1 MAAVLLAGQR
11 LPIAPGQSV
20 LDTLLAAGIDIA
32 HGCGVGVCARCLV
45 RTDPSL
51 APESAQRPLRSA
63 LRTRGYLLACQ
74 CRPNADLPIELIDAQ
89 ALQVSATV
97 VEARKIAPD
106 ICRLRLEPD
115 LPFAYQAGQ
124 FIHLG
129 APDGS
134 ARAYSLASLPERDR
148 YLELHVERIPGGRV
162 SGWLHDQ
169 VRAGDR
175 VTFSGPCGEAV
186 YSPGQEQT
194 PILAVATG
202 TGLAP
207 LLAVA
212 RDALASGHRG
222 LLHLYHGARSV
233 AGLYGRGWLEDLL
246 RDHDTFA
253 VHHCLSGSGVSGSGV
268 ETKAPGVDSEVE
280 PARPDD
286 TLGLRHG
293 RALDLALVDH
303 PDLRGWRVYL
313 CGHPDMVRA
322 GRKRAY
328 LAGAAMADILGD
340 PFLPT

>member
-51 APESAQRPLRSA
+51 APEHAQRPLRPA
-63 LRTRGYLLACQ
+63 LRARGYLLACQ
-74 CRPNADLPIELIDAQ
+74 CRPNADLPIEQVDAE
-89 ALQVSATV
+89 AFQVSATV
-97 VEARKIAPD
+97 VDAETIAPE

-115 LPFAYQAGQ
+115 SPFAYQAGQ
-124 FIHLG
+124 FIHLR
-129 APDGS
+129 APDG
-134 ARAYSLASLPERDR
+134 AVRAYSLASLPERDR
-148 YLELHVERIPGGRV
+148 YLELHVARIPGGRV
-162 SGWLHDQ
+162 SGWLHAQ

-175 VTFSGPCGEAV
+175 VTFSGPCGDAV
-186 YSPGQEQT
+186 YSPGREQA
-194 PILAVATG
+194 PILAIATG

-207 LLAVA
+207 LLAVV
-212 RDALASGHRG
+212 RDALASGHRRP
-222 LLHLYHGARSV
+222 LSLYHGARSV
-233 AGLYGRGWLEDLL
+233 AGLYGRGWFDDLL
-246 RDHDTFA
+246 RDHADFA
-253 VHHCLSGSGVSGSGV
+253 VHHCLSG
-268 ETKAPGVDSEVE
+268 PGIGPAESAADAEIE
-280 PARPDD
+280 PIRPEDA
-286 TLGLRHG
+286 LGLRRG

-340 PFLPT
+340 PFLST